1 MCCKK
6 YVGGIFM
13 SKVDVVLGGFYGDE
27 GKGKIIDY
35 LSQKADFSVRCT
47 GGNNAGHSIE
57 IAGKKFAFHLIP
69 SGILN
74 EGTIAVIGN
83 GVVVDPKVL
92 IEEIKNVEANGYSA
106 DNLRISDKAH
116 VILPYH
122 IEMDRLQEELRG
134 DQKIGTTCR
143 GIGPVYC
150 DKYERCGIRMGD
162 FVNKKFEKQLRKN
175 VDTKNKIFERYGHK
189 VLNADE
195 ILKEY
200 NEYADFLK
208 KYVVDT
214 IDLLHNA
221 IEQDKRILCEGA
233 QATLLDIDFGSYPFV
248 TSSNPTIGGICTGT
262 GIGARYIGEVYGVI
276 KAYSSKVGEGPYI
289 TEQDN
294 EIGDKIRELGHEYG
308 TTTKRPRRC
317 GWLDVVALKYAAM
330 INGIT
335 GIAIN
340 HVDTVGKLDEIK
352 LCVGYKKDGE
362 VTMKFSTDLD
372 YINECEP
379 VYETFEGNFG
389 DISNLKSRDELPEN
403 AKKYLNRVEEIAG
416 VPIKFIGTGA
426 GRDSMIVC

>member
-1 MCCKK
+1 
-6 YVGGIFM
+6 M

-57 IAGKKFAFHLIP
+57 IAGQKFAFHLIP

-317 GWLDVVALKYAAM
+317 GWLDLVALKYAAM
-330 INGIT
+330 INGLT

-389 DISNLKSRDELPEN
+389 DISNVKSRDELPEN
-403 AKKYLNRVEEIAG
+403 AKKYLNRVEEIVG

>member
-1 MCCKK
+1 
-6 YVGGIFM
+6 M

-175 VDTKNKIFERYGHK
+175 VDTKNKIFESYGHK
-189 VLNADE
+189 MLNADE

-403 AKKYLNRVEEIAG
+403 AKKYLNRVEEIVG